1 MAIVWPAGYYSIY
14 YSPDEPEWDKVDVH
28 AGGDAAGQ
36 LVIDIAGPPDGSGW
50 GGVPQRR
57 LRGGKQISKQRS
69 SSQKMDQCW
78 HLKLHINPS
87 KSEFRTFQVSP
98 GARQPMDSHRPPVFM
113 EFWWWE
119 PNTFG
124 YGNKPL
130 HCCTNVAHQPNIFHN
145 PLKLCA
151 PSSSINSTIWWSPPP
166 PIPPSPSPFHG
177 LQTLSKFA
185 SKCIL

>member
-14 YSPDEPEWDKVDVH
+14 YSPDEPEWDEVDVH

-87 KSEFRTFQVSP
+87 KSEFRTK
-98 GARQPMDSHRPPVFM
+98 VFM
-113 EFWWWE
+113 LI
-119 PNTFG
+119 PQ
-124 YGNKPL
+124 L
-130 HCCTNVAHQPNIFHN
+130 HCISIQKDA
-145 PLKLCA
+145 
-151 PSSSINSTIWWSPPP
+151 SSMR
-166 PIPPSPSPFHG
+166 
-177 LQTLSKFA
+177 LM
-185 SKCIL
+185 